1 MKLNEFCE
9 KFVAHN
15 TVVCLVQEKI
25 KMTEDVKQHEYNKI
39 WQGMDWQIV
48 HGPGDED
55 YFKAHPDVEKCPFKN
70 FEVVKVIGNIF
81 NAFPDTA
88 DNITIVIGLS
98 YKDYYG
104 SFDYS
109 ENDKRWYGKVQCR
122 NSKYGK
128 AERIADLVSYEGET
142 PHQLVRNF
150 KCAVDDYIKMTE
162 CPYDPRH
169 EVEVVTNK
177 IKDCIHHCE
186 NISQDTD
193 DALCEQIDDIVDT
206 YKEESKK

>member
-25 KMTEDVKQHEYNKI
+25 KTTEDVKQHEYNKM
-39 WQGMDWQIV
+39 WQGMDWQV
-48 HGPGDED
+48 VQGPGDED

-70 FEVVKVIGNIF
+70 FEVIKVIGNIF
-81 NAFPDTA
+81 NEFPETA

-109 ENDKRWYGKVQCR
+109 ENDKCWYGKV
-122 NSKYGK
+122 
-128 AERIADLVSYEGET
+128 ERITDLVSYEGET
-142 PHQLVRNF
+142 PYQLVRRF
-150 KCAVDDYIKMTE
+150 KRAVNDYIEFCKE
-162 CPYDPRH
+162 
-169 EVEVVTNK
+169 
-177 IKDCIHHCE
+177 IKK
-186 NISQDTD
+186 S
-193 DALCEQIDDIVDT
+193 
-206 YKEESKK
+206 KESKK

>member
-25 KMTEDVKQHEYNKI
+25 KKTEDVKQHEYSKL

-48 HGPGDED
+48 CGPGDED

-81 NAFPDTA
+81 NEFPETA
-88 DNITIVIGLS
+88 DNITLVIGLS
-98 YKDYYG
+98 YKGYHG

-109 ENDKRWYGKVQCR
+109 ENDKCWYGKV
-122 NSKYGK
+122 
-128 AERIADLVSYEGET
+128 ERITSLVPYQGET
-142 PHQLVRNF
+142 TYQLVRHF
-150 KCAVDDYIKMTE
+150 KGAVDDYIKLTG

-177 IKDCIHHCE
+177 IKDCIHYCE

-193 DALCEQIDDIVDT
+193 DALCEQIDDIVET
-206 YKEESKK
+206 YKKEFKK